1 MFIITGIII
10 PLVLY
15 LITLPLQS
23 FLFVLRQTLKSEE
36 KRLKGRL
43 VGSSKLKHILGGI
56 NTNLRDRI
64 TEKNSDKSSVDVKSI
79 SMRIRSLKA
88 LQSLIASISFLITFM
103 RSVAQTMLCFIVTV
117 SVSVIP
123 LVLVLLMSSVGYFF
137 ISDAF
142 DGVIFGSG
150 GVISGNIVDE
160 GGESGNSIAYDNSSW
175 LSSIET
181 MANWYIKNVPTYQTS
196 YNNVATGHRGM
207 YSCDLFDKNSKVG
220 DDCTGFVYACLVYA
234 GLVKDSP
241 SNAPCSNDYVGGTP
255 LKVLTDGGFERLK
268 AGQGFEWQA
277 GDIASISGHVEIVVS
292 VEGDK
297 LSSFGWGKIRSEYP
311 SATYASVSSFKHSHG
326 YYTYCYRLR
335 K

>member
-10 PLVLY
+10 PIVLY

-23 FLFVLRQTLKSEE
+23 FLFVLRQTLKSKE

-43 VGSSKLKHILGGI
+43 VGSSKLKHSLGGI

-88 LQSLIASISFLITFM
+88 LQSLIASISFLITFI
-103 RSVAQTMLCFIVTV
+103 RSVAQTIACLVVTV
-117 SVSVIP
+117 VVTVVPIIILIIASVA
-123 LVLVLLMSSVGYFF
+123 GYFLLELEDIDF
-137 ISDAF
+137 SF
-142 DGVIFGSG
+142 
-150 GVISGNIVDE
+150 SGNGASVNIVEE